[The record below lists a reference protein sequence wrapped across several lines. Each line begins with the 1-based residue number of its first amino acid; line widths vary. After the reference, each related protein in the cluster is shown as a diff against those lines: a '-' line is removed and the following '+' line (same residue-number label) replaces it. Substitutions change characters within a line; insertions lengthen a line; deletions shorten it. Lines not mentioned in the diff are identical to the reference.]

1 MDCLL
6 SSNTRQVRLIKLLS
20 LSVARNFNSSLIP
33 VTKQHDVLP

>member
-6 SSNTRQVRLIKLLS
+6 SLNTCQVRLIKLL
-20 LSVARNFNSSLIP
+20 LSVDRNFNSSLIP